1 MSLLD
6 GYKDR
11 YTGMNF
17 TVQIPPIEL
26 AGNFSSV
33 SGLGAQMQYEE
44 YREGG
49 NFTSP
54 VYLPTGMKY
63 NNIVLERGTMTLEPL
78 ALWYATVQA
87 GSHIR
92 YPMIVTMFDATR
104 KPVKIWM
111 VADAMPINI
120 DYSPMNAMGNG
131 SVAVTTV
138 EFIHGEVVSIM

>member
-1 MSLLD
+1 MSFLD
-6 GYKDR
+6 PLKDCH
-11 YTGMNF
+11 TGINF
-17 TVQIPPIEL
+17 MVQIPPIEL

-33 SGLGAQMQYEE
+33 AGLGARMEYEE

-63 NNIVLERGTMTLEPL
+63 SNIVLEKGTMTLEPL
-78 ALWYATVQA
+78 AVWYATVQA

-92 YPMIVTMFDATR
+92 YPMIVTMFDAAR

-111 VADAMPINI
+111 VADVMPVNI
-120 DYSPMNAMGNG
+120 EYSPMNALGNG
-131 SVAVTTV
+131 SVALTTV
-138 EFIHGEVVSIM
+138 ELVHGEIISIM